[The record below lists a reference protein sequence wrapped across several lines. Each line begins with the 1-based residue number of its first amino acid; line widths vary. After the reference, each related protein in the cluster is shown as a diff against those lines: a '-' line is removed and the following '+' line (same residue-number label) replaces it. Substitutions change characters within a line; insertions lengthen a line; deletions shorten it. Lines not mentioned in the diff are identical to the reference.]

1 MDVVALDR
9 AHGSHAGQES
19 EMPDHDLSQGDL
31 FAAPDPILSCGT
43 LAELHE
49 LARGCTKCEELVEN
63 RSQVV
68 PGVGPADA
76 RVFFIGEAPG
86 RREDARGEP
95 FVGDAGAYLTELLE
109 KIGLSRG
116 EVFISNIVKCRP
128 PDNRNPKT
136 PEITNCAPY
145 LERQLSLI
153 RPELV
158 VLLGRFALER
168 FFPGEKI
175 TEAAGVPR
183 RKSVAGRETT
193 FLPLLHPAF
202 GIRRQD
208 LKPEI
213 EKSFWT
219 IREVLEG
226 SAGPRE

>member
-1 MDVVALDR
+1 MTE
-9 AHGSHAGQES
+9 HT
-19 EMPDHDLSQGDL
+19 DLSQGDL
-31 FAAPDPILSCGT
+31 FAPPDPIVTCGT
-43 LAELHE
+43 LDELHG
-49 LARGCTKCEELVEN
+49 LIRNCTKCGELVEY
-63 RSQVV
+63 RSQAV

-86 RREDARGEP
+86 RWEDKKGEP

-109 KIGLSRG
+109 KIGMNRDQ
-116 EVFISNIVKCRP
+116 VFISNIVKCRP
-128 PDNRNPKT
+128 PENRNPKT
-136 PEITNCAPY
+136 PEMEACAPY

-153 RPELV
+153 KPDLV

-168 FFPGEKI
+168 FFPKEKI

-183 RKSVAGRETT
+183 PKVIAGREIT

-213 EKSFWT
+213 EKQFWI
-219 IREVLEG
+219 IREMLDASPEKPA
-226 SAGPRE
+226 SWK